1 MSKADTVTDIGSKR
15 SLFVF
20 GLNESNAVRK
30 IKPGMEIQHVAAC
43 CYPYP
48 LTQISQWER
57 WPSKQHDEL
66 TPPPMQ

>member
-48 LTQISQWER
+48 LTHYL
-57 WPSKQHDEL
+57 PVGALAFK
-66 TPPPMQ
+66 TA